1 MQGSCISNRGDGLE
15 YPYPSAL
22 LRSTIALNDPP
33 AKLARAGGSLC
44 KTWCFGA
51 LHVIRPPQLP
61 QPRVP
66 MIRIDNISK
75 QNGHQ
80 ILFIEAS
87 ATLQKGEKIGLV
99 GPNGAGKTTLFRMV
113 TGQEPPDEGQVSLDR
128 GITIGYF
135 SQDVGEMSGRSA
147 VSEVMD
153 GAGPVS
159 TVANELKELEVA
171 MGDPD
176 RADEMESIIERY
188 GEVQHRFEELDGYA
202 LEGRARE
209 VLAGLSFSQEMM
221 EGDVGTLSGG
231 WKMRVALARI
241 LLMRPD
247 AMLLDE
253 PSNHLDLESLI
264 WLEQFLKGYEGT
276 LLMTSHDREFMNRIV
291 TKIVEIDGGSLTTY
305 SGDYEFY
312 EAQRALSEK
321 QQQAQF
327 ERQQAMLAKEIKFI
341 ERFKARASHA
351 AQVQSRVK
359 KLDKIERVEPPK
371 RRQSVAFD
379 FLPAP
384 RSGEDVVSLKN
395 VQKGYGS
402 RRIYDGLDFQV
413 RRRERWAVM
422 GINGAGKS
430 TLLKLVAGS
439 TQPDDGTVAVGGS
452 VKMGYFAQ
460 HAMDLIDGELTVF
473 ESLEDSFPQAGQ
485 GSLRALAGCFGFSG
499 DDVEK
504 KCRVLSGGEK
514 ARLVMAK
521 MLFDPPNFLVLD
533 EPTNHLDIA
542 TKEMLINALSQ
553 YEGTMLFVSHDR
565 HFLAAL
571 SNRVL
576 ELTPEGIHQYGGGC
590 TEDRSP

>member
-1 MQGSCISNRGDGLE
+1 
-15 YPYPSAL
+15 
-22 LRSTIALNDPP
+22 
-33 AKLARAGGSLC
+33 
-44 KTWCFGA
+44 
-51 LHVIRPPQLP
+51 
-61 QPRVP
+61 
-66 MIRIDNISK
+66 MIRLDNISK
-75 QNGHQ
+75 QHGHQ

-87 ATLQKGEKIGLV
+87 AALQKGEKVGLV
-99 GPNGAGKTTLFRMV
+99 GPNGAGKTTLFRMIN
-113 TGQEPPDEGQVSLDR
+113 GEDHPDEGQVAVDR

-147 VSEVMD
+147 AAEVMD

-159 TVANELKELEVA
+159 TVAAELKELEAA
-171 MGDPD
+171 MADPD
-176 RADEMESIIERY
+176 RADEMDDIVARY
-188 GEVQHRFEELDGYA
+188 GEVQARFEELDGYA

-209 VLAGLSFSQEMM
+209 VLSGLGFSEETMD
-221 EGDVGTLSGG
+221 GDVGALSGG

-264 WLEQFLKGYEGT
+264 WLEGFLKGYEGA

-291 TKIVEIDGGSLTTY
+291 SKVVEIDGGALTAY
-305 SGDYEFY
+305 SGNYEFY
-312 EAQRALSEK
+312 EQQRALAEK

-359 KLDKIERVEPPK
+359 KLEKIDRVEPPR
-371 RRQSVAFD
+371 RRQTVQFD

-395 VQKGYGS
+395 VHKGYGS
-402 RRIYDGLDFQV
+402 RRIYEGLDFTV
-413 RRRERWAVM
+413 RRRERWCVM

-430 TLLKLVAGS
+430 TLLKLVAGA
-439 TQPDDGTVAVGGS
+439 TTADEGTVALGGS

-460 HAMDLIDGELTVF
+460 HAMDVLDGERTVF
-473 ESLEDSFPQAGQ
+473 QSLEDAFPQAGQ
-485 GSLRALAGCFGFSG
+485 GSLRSLAGCFGFSG

-504 KCRVLSGGEK
+504 RCRVLSGGEK
-514 ARLVMAK
+514 ARLVMAL
-521 MLFDPPNFLVLD
+521 MLYDPPNFLVLD
-533 EPTNHLDIA
+533 EPTNHLDIM
-542 TKEMLINALSQ
+542 TKEMLLTTLSQ

-565 HFLAAL
+565 HFLGGL

-576 ELTPEGIHQYGGGC
+576 ELTPEGIQRYGGGY
-590 TEDRSP
+590 TEYVARTGREAPGLRG